1 MDINEYLKPQNPPK
15 SYLVEWILVT
25 VFCCMPFGIIGI
37 VNASNVES
45 LYKTGN
51 YEGAE
56 EASKKA
62 KRWMIIG
69 LVSGFIFGTLY
80 FLIIMADALMNFD

>member
-15 SYLVEWILVT
+15 SYLVESILVT
-25 VFCCMPFGIIGI
+25 VFCCLPFGIIGI

-45 LYKTGN
+45 LYKSGD

-56 EASKKA
+56 RASQKA
-62 KRWMIIG
+62 KKWMIMG
-69 LVSGFIFGTLY
+69 LVGGIVVLMLY
-80 FLIIMADALMNFD
+80 VFLNILSLS